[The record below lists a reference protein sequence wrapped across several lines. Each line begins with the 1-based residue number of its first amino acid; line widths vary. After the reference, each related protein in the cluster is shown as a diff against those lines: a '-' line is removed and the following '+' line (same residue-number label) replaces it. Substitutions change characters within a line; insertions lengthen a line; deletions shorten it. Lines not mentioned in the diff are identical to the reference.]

1 MRSTLLHVH
10 RPAPCLLLALAILMG
25 SAFSSP
31 GNMGAAWGKVQT
43 DASNPPPAAA
53 DKAAEPS
60 VTLNT
65 QKLSPETQQELQR
78 LSQAMQEQNQA
89 ISNELKDEEELFIQ
103 DIAMLWQAAVERS
116 GTIRYAIE
124 KLSRR
129 DATGKPVTGDS
140 FTKRILQSAA
150 RVGGVASSVWSGT
163 PTGMLGGSMVEDM
176 LRGNPQDPSQMRITD
191 ADMLILAKEVEALQS
206 HVIETYYEY
215 RHARQRWKISQ
226 EATSNLLQFQER
238 FEENP
243 AANNN
248 IEKMALAPV
257 VDSLIQSARQEESA
271 AKQAFVHSRNAL
283 GLVVGA
289 EALLAL
295 EQAQS
300 QPRQAHQSTP

>member
-1 MRSTLLHVH
+1 
-10 RPAPCLLLALAILMG
+10 LAILMG

>member
-1 MRSTLLHVH
+1 MRFASKRFIRT
-10 RPAPCLLLALAILMG
+10 PQCLLLTLALLMG
-25 SAFSSP
+25 SVWPSESTL
-31 GNMGAAWGKVQT
+31 GAAWGERST
-43 DASNPPPAAA
+43 SAAPPPATTAEKPA
-53 DKAAEPS
+53 DPS
-60 VTLNT
+60 VTLDT
-65 QKLSPETQQELQR
+65 QKLSPATQQELQR

-89 ISNELKDEEELFIQ
+89 IFNELKDEEELFIQ

-226 EATSNLLQFQER
+226 EATSNLLRFQER

-243 AANNN
+243 AATNNV
-248 IEKMALAPV
+248 EKLALAPV
-257 VDSLIQSARQEESA
+257 VDSLIQSAHQEEAA
-271 AKQAFVHSRNAL
+271 AKQAFVHARNAL

-295 EQAQS
+295 EQADS
-300 QPRQAHQSTP
+300 QPRQAHQPAP